1 LLLIAGGDRD
11 PNIGSI
17 LNRMHERGLEGEALL
32 VGAGAHPAVTWD
44 FQEDRLLLDGR
55 DTRPTAAFLR
65 YDVFTSLADPRPQ
78 TGYRAQTWYTTLHG
92 WLLAHPVRVMNRQYG
107 GQMNKPFM
115 LQRAREAGLEIPHT
129 LVTNELDRLEKEAAG
144 EERIVKPVTGGG
156 YTQMLSAVLEGT
168 ERRDGKSAAPAIVQ
182 RRLVAPEIRVYA
194 VGDASCRRFE
204 AFHVRS
210 EQLDYRVDKTTEVVH
225 LPLSDVAPEVTAG
238 LGRLMDDLEM
248 DYGAADFKTDPETGR
263 LVFLEVNSSPMFV
276 AFDAVSGH
284 AVSDSILDYLLRDSA

>member
-1 LLLIAGGDRD
+1 MLLIAGGDRD

-17 LNRMHERGLEGEALL
+17 LERARERGIAAEALL
-32 VGAGAHPAVTWD
+32 VGAGANPAITWD
-44 FQEDRLLLDGR
+44 FQEDRLRVDGR

-65 YDVFTSLADPRPQ
+65 YDVFTNLADPRPQ
-78 TGYRAQTWYTTLHG
+78 TGYRAQTWYTTLYG
-92 WLLAHPVRVMNRQYG
+92 WLLAHPVRIMNRRYG

-156 YTQMLSAVLEGT
+156 YTQMLSAVLEST
-168 ERRDGKSAAPAIVQ
+168 ERRVGKSAAPAIVQ
-182 RRLVAPEIRVYA
+182 RRLLSPEIRVYA
-194 VGDASCRRFE
+194 VGDAAGRRFE

-210 EQLDYRVDKTTEVVH
+210 EQLDYRVDKSTEVVH
-225 LPLSDVAPEVTAG
+225 LPLTDVAPEVTAG

-276 AFDAVSGH
+276 AFDGVSGH
-284 AVSDSILDYLLRDSA
+284 AVSDAILDYLLRDEA